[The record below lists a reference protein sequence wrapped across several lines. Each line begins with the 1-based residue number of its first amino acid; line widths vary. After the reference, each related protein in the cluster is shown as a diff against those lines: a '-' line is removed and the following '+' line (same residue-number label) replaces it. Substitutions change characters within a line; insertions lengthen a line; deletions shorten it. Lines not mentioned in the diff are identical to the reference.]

1 MAVSTTNAYDG
12 PFSANGVT
20 QSFPFTFTAQ
30 SAGDV
35 AVLLDNQPITTGYSV
50 ELYEGGG
57 GTVTFILC
65 REMTIGSENSR
76 TCPEAVPAINSTA
89 NSESHRVIGSL

>member
-30 SAGDV
+30 SAGDKVSDTKQEIRV
-35 AVLLDNQPITTGYSV
+35 ALAMV
-50 ELYEGGG
+50 
-57 GTVTFILC
+57 
-65 REMTIGSENSR
+65 M
-76 TCPEAVPAINSTA
+76 A
-89 NSESHRVIGSL
+89 NWR